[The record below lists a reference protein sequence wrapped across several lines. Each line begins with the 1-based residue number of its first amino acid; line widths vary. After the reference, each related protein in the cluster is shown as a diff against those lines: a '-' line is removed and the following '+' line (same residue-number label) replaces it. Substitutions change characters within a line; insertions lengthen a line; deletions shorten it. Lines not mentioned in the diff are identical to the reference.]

1 MCSCTWS
8 LRAGLKDS
16 VVRCAANRSSA
27 WRKGAKVRR
36 EVDLS
41 LDVHRVSA
49 WWRTVVVR
57 FKCHTV
63 I

>member
-1 MCSCTWS
+1 M
-8 LRAGLKDS
+8 GLKDS
-16 VVRCAANRSSA
+16 VVRCAANSSSA

-49 WWRTVVVR
+49 WWRTVVVEVQVSHGYLNVSL
-57 FKCHTV
+57 CM
-63 I
+63 